1 MNMKKRVII
10 GYKVAEEI
18 AAFKAQMVA
27 PSKTVPGHLDITSLV
42 DFQRAMSFK
51 GYIEAEII
59 QSKYGYNVRYAS
71 GSPDLG
77 LISPARGT
85 DGSFE
90 RAFNAAKA
98 WVEQTP
104 TLRYVTTRE
113 ILS

>member
-1 MNMKKRVII
+1 MKKRVII

-77 LISPARGT
+77 LISLARGT